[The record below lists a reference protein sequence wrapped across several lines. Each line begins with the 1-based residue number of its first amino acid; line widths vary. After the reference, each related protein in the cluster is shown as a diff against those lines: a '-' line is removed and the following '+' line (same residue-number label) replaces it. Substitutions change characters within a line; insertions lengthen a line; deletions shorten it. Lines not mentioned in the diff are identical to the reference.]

1 MKLGFVSMPL
11 SGHMNPMTALARRL
25 QSRGHEAVFL
35 GVPDGEP
42 FVRAAGLRFV
52 PFGDKELPA
61 GSLATSWSGVARRHG
76 LDVVRYSCEELN
88 PHLIRV
94 GLEHLPAKLQ
104 QTGVDAVVLDT
115 ISFFLE
121 LAPMSMG
128 IPYVHIWNVLNLDFS
143 GFTPPGL
150 FSTPLDTT
158 REGLER
164 NVELL
169 QPVGALFAPMIAA
182 AMPFAEKMGLE
193 IDWSDP
199 GSTASKLAII
209 TQTPREFDFPGIPWP
224 AQFHYAGPFH
234 DDGGREP
241 LSFPWEKLTGAPL
254 VYASLGTLVNGLN
267 RVYDAI
273 LRAVEKLPGTQV
285 VLSVGKNID
294 LEELGPIPSN
304 VIVVR
309 SAPQIELL
317 KRATLCITHAGLN
330 TALESLGQGVPMVA
344 IPIGYDQPGVAA
356 RIAYHGVGEFIEV
369 DEVSPEGLRRLI
381 LTIMETPS
389 YGEKARFFKDVIA
402 RTRGLDVAADVI
414 ERAVVAGRPALTSRV
429 AGQGA
434 QGATSIGTSSTGT
447 PDRVP
452 MPDGVPTGRR
462 SSRSPS
468 LPTGVTRR
476 LRRAS
481 RATSAAGILAGAGV
495 ITTASKGAA
504 SGRTRKPS
512 P

>member
-1 MKLGFVSMPL
+1 
-11 SGHMNPMTALARRL
+11 
-25 QSRGHEAVFL
+25 
-35 GVPDGEP
+35 
-42 FVRAAGLRFV
+42 
-52 PFGDKELPA
+52 
-61 GSLATSWSGVARRHG
+61 
-76 LDVVRYSCEELN
+76 VRYSCEELN

-182 AMPFAEKMGLE
+182 AMPFAEKMALE

-285 VLSVGKNID
+285 
-294 LEELGPIPSN
+294 
-304 VIVVR
+304 
-309 SAPQIELL
+309 
-317 KRATLCITHAGLN
+317 
-330 TALESLGQGVPMVA
+330 
-344 IPIGYDQPGVAA
+344 
-356 RIAYHGVGEFIEV
+356 
-369 DEVSPEGLRRLI
+369 
-381 LTIMETPS
+381 
-389 YGEKARFFKDVIA
+389 
-402 RTRGLDVAADVI
+402 
-414 ERAVVAGRPALTSRV
+414 
-429 AGQGA
+429 
-434 QGATSIGTSSTGT
+434 
-447 PDRVP
+447 
-452 MPDGVPTGRR
+452 
-462 SSRSPS
+462 
-468 LPTGVTRR
+468 
-476 LRRAS
+476 
-481 RATSAAGILAGAGV
+481 
-495 ITTASKGAA
+495 
-504 SGRTRKPS
+504 
-512 P
+512 